1 MNTREAVAALA
12 LALLSQAAGASAG
25 SSLRPMAKDFSR
37 AALGAGI
44 ERVAVLSFLPADGS
58 SRAEGTGLA
67 ERLTTEFARLGKVV
81 VVERGMLD
89 SLMREHYLGA
99 SGALDEGSLAR
110 VGKLLQAQAVVT
122 GSFST
127 LGNTVELD
135 ARLIRV
141 ETGAVLAARTET
153 IERLRYGREDI
164 IPEGEPIDPR
174 EAAAEARAFQ
184 EDRPYLSRAAL
195 AQEESAALQASL
207 WNGSGRPGEDG
218 LDWRDAPGGG
228 ECASA
233 SRRVDSIQAGILDL
247 KARYWAAQLLKR
259 DFKMEDVKVKPGSV
273 ITDKALKMRFLRR
286 LQEAYRL
293 PGPPLTLAE
302 IKRFID
308 ADSASFSLHQR
319 CGLTAAR

>member
-1 MNTREAVAALA
+1 MNTRAAVMVLA
-12 LALLSQAAGASAG
+12 ILSQSAGASAG

-58 SRAEGTGLA
+58 SRTEGTGLT

-89 SLMREHYLGA
+89 SLMREHALGA
-99 SGALDEGSLAR
+99 SGALDERSLAR

-127 LGNTVELD
+127 LGGTVELD
-135 ARLIRV
+135 ARLIRL
-141 ETGAVLAARTET
+141 ETGAVLAARTDT
-153 IERLRYGREDI
+153 LERLRYGRDEVS
-164 IPEGEPIDPR
+164 PEGEPIDPR
-174 EAAAEARAFQ
+174 EAAAEAQAFQ

-195 AQEESAALQASL
+195 AREEVAALPASL
-207 WNGSGRPGEDG
+207 WEGSRLPGSDG
-218 LDWRDAPGGG
+218 MDWRDAPGGG

-233 SRRVDSIQAGILDL
+233 ARRVDSIQAGILDL
-247 KARYWAAQLLKR
+247 KARYWAAQLLKK

-273 ITDKALKMRFLRR
+273 ITDKALKMRFLRS

-302 IKRFID
+302 IKRFIE
-308 ADSASFSLHQR
+308 ADSASFSLHRR